1 VKQGGIV
8 CMTGCLGGW
17 IIKNFEPLDEIP
29 SESYLTSF
37 NSTIVK
43 KDTIKEMFNF
53 IEKHGI
59 NPRIAKIFTLNEIS
73 LAHKFLE
80 TNSANGKVIVEVK

>member
-1 VKQGGIV
+1 
-8 CMTGCLGGW
+8 L
-17 IIKNFEPLDEIP
+17 
-29 SESYLTSF
+29 S
-37 NSTIVK
+37 K
-43 KDTIKEMFNF
+43 KIQYKEMFDF

-59 NPRIAKIFTLNEIS
+59 KPRIAKIFTLNEIS

>member
-1 VKQGGIV
+1 MQKIIGINPV
-8 CMTGCLGGW
+8 TEALRSD
-17 IIKNFEPLDEIP
+17 KNIEKLEVYKKI
-29 SESYLTSF
+29 
-37 NSTIVK
+37 K

-59 NPRIAKIFTLNEIS
+59 KPRIAKIFTLNEIS

>member
-1 VKQGGIV
+1 MG
-8 CMTGCLGGW
+8 
-17 IIKNFEPLDEIP
+17 KNFEPLDEIP

-43 KDTIKEMFNF
+43 KDKIREMFDF
-53 IEKHGI
+53 IEKHLI
-59 NPRIAKIFTLNEIS
+59 KPRIAKIFTLDEIS

-80 TNSANGKVIVEVK
+80 SNSANGKVVINVL